1 MAIKCKIISHTNK
14 QKKCFDRKVGI
25 LIPAYNEVAH
35 IAEVIEACRALEP
48 EIIFVV
54 DDCSS
59 DATPLIL
66 EKEIKNES
74 GAVKVRALRNVRNLG
89 KQGSVRRGLRILS
102 DYGLDAV
109 CLIDGDSQHDPAELP
124 GLVALLDEFDFVIG
138 ARSKKNMPLQ
148 RKLSNWLVNLGFQ
161 LIGGVNFVDVQSGL
175 RVYRKEMADVLG
187 DRLCEEGGYALE
199 HESLTVLANFSKET
213 GCQLRVAAAP
223 ISCAYGKAAS
233 SIQPFHVLQLG
244 YETIR
249 QALRL
254 RKAIEEP
261 AYVG

>member
-1 MAIKCKIISHTNK
+1 MAIKCKIICPANK
-14 QKKCFDRKVGI
+14 HRKSFDRKVGI

-35 IAEVIEACRALEP
+35 IAEVIEACRALQP

-66 EKEIKNES
+66 EKEIKKNS
-74 GAVKVRALRNVRNLG
+74 GTVKVRALRNVRNLG

-109 CLIDGDSQHDPAELP
+109 CLIDGDGQHDPAELP
-124 GLVALLDEFDFVIG
+124 DLVAMLDEFDFVIG
-138 ARSKKNMPLQ
+138 ARSKKYMPLQ
-148 RKLSNWLVNLGFQ
+148 RQFSNWLVNLGFQ
-161 LIGGVNFVDVQSGL
+161 LIGGGNFVDVQSGL
-175 RVYRKEMADVLG
+175 RVYRKELADVLG

-199 HESLTVLANFSKET
+199 HESLTVLARWSNEID
-213 GCQLRVAAAP
+213 CQLLAAAAP
-223 ISCAYGKAAS
+223 ISCAYGQAAS
-233 SIQPFHVLQLG
+233 SIQPFHILQLG
-244 YETIR
+244 YETIH

-261 AYVG
+261 VYAG